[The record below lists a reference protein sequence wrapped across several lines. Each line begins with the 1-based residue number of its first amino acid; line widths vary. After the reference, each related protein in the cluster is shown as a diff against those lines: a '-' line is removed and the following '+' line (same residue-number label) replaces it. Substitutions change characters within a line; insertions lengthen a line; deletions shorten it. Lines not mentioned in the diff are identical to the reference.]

1 MEATLIGY
9 LPRPRLLVIDTN
21 TGFDPDGVVAMLNAG
36 FAWIAE
42 GEVVMLN
49 DDKHGITTVAH
60 VISEEHP
67 AAEAWRVD
75 RPHEHEKAV
84 TPEEQARERAQ
95 FLIDEGVACI
105 NEGQLDLATM
115 LLANAGVVLLKST
128 IGMTEPSAI
137 AFYMSSAVLLEK
149 LGRKGEAMPLCVDAA
164 ALAERILDDQDPNK
178 AACFIN
184 LGELQLDRGHR
195 RKALANLTRGVT
207 LLEGLKGDPD
217 HIAQLLA
224 YARTLLEQA
233 RTPRRRAVPLRAVV
247 RTGAE

>member
-9 LPRPRLLVIDTN
+9 LPRPRMLVVDTN
-21 TGFDPDGVVAMLNAG
+21 TDFDPDGIVAMLNAG
-36 FAWIAE
+36 AAWIAE

-49 DDKHGITTVAH
+49 DDKHGVTTVAH

-75 RPHEHEKAV
+75 VPHEHKPL
-84 TPEEQARERAQ
+84 TPEEQARYRAQ

-105 NEGQLDLATM
+105 NEGQLELATM

-137 AFYMSSAVLLEK
+137 AFYMSSAVLLER
-149 LGRKGEAMPLCVDAA
+149 LGRKVESMPLCVDAV

-178 AACFIN
+178 ATCFIN
-184 LGELQLDRGHR
+184 LGEVQLDRGHR

-224 YARTLLEQA
+224 YARPLLEQA
-233 RTPRRRAVPLRAVV
+233 RTPRQRAVPLRAVV